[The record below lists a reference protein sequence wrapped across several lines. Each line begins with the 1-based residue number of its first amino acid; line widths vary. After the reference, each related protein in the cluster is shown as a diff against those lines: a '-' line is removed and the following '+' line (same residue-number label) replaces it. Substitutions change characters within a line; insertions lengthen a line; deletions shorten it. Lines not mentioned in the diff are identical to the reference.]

1 MSERRRQGRRRT
13 FLGGA
18 ITFNHG
24 TQALSCRL
32 RNLSAEGACLDF
44 SGAVPLPDEID
55 LAIPLRREVRRVR
68 VVWRRDDCL
77 GVAFLPRAANLI
89 DLAEA
94 RRART

>member
-1 MSERRRQGRRRT
+1 MIERRRNGRNRT

-24 TQALSCRL
+24 QQTLSCRV
-32 RNLSAEGACLDF
+32 RNLGTEGARLDF
-44 SGAVPLPDEID
+44 SGAVPLPEELD
-55 LAIPLRREVRRVR
+55 LSIESRREHHRAR
-68 VVWRRDDCL
+68 VVWRRGDSL

-89 DLAEA
+89 DLASA